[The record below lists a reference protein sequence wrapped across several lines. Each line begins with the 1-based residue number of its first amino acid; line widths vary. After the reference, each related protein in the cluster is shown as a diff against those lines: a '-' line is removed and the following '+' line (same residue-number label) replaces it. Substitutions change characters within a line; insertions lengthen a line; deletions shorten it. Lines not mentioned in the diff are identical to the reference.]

1 MIRSVFSLPT
11 SNKEVDKIEL
21 FFDLVF
27 VFTFIQLTLKL
38 EHHLDFLTFIET
50 VVLMALIW
58 YIFEGFIWLTNTTEL
73 TSKNY
78 RIFLVLGMSGFM
90 LISVSIPLAFAR
102 DGFIFALGYLIVV
115 STHALLFVSHSN
127 EDTRRAII
135 GIVPYNI
142 MFAIG
147 LLVASLFDSP
157 VRLIAWGLIAI
168 IAIVGPLLQRN
179 KGSFHVSPSHFLER
193 HYLVL
198 VIALGET
205 IASTGR
211 AVIDETLTPDV
222 LMAMLLCL
230 ALTVLL
236 WISYVSK
243 DHQREQA
250 FQQLDDQKRDQI
262 AKISFFTSHFLM
274 FFGIVLLAV
283 VMIAVIHS
291 PLAPLHHPERLVF
304 LGGMILFSSGIVY
317 FNRLFL
323 SFSLRRFLLF
333 IATQIILFLVYFTPA
348 ILLLLIS
355 CITYYLFIFDL
366 KKLKKSHNILIY

>member
-1 MIRSVFSLPT
+1 MPT

-157 VRLIAWGLIAI
+157 VRLIAWGLIAVV
-168 IAIVGPLLQRN
+168 AIVGPLLQRN

-193 HYLVL
+193 HYLIL

-250 FQQLDDQKRDQI
+250 FQKLDDQKRDQI

-291 PLAPLHHPERLVF
+291 PLAPLHLPERLVL
-304 LGGMILFSSGIVY
+304 LGGMTLFSSGIVY

-333 IATQIILFLVYFTPA
+333 LAVQLVLFFIYVTPA

-355 CITYYLFIFDL
+355 CIAYYLCMFDL
-366 KKLKKSHNILIY
+366 VKTRDVPDNR

>member
-157 VRLIAWGLIAI
+157 VRLIAWGLIAVV
-168 IAIVGPLLQRN
+168 AIVGPLLQRN

-193 HYLVL
+193 HYLIL

-291 PLAPLHHPERLVF
+291 PLAPLHLPERLVL
-304 LGGMILFSSGIVY
+304 LGGMTLFSSGIVY

-333 IATQIILFLVYFTPA
+333 LAVQLVLFFVYVTPA

-355 CITYYLFIFDL
+355 CIAYYLCMFDL
-366 KKLKKSHNILIY
+366 VKTRDVPDNR